1 MTESRYSNR
10 TLTLND
16 HKMYRNILK
25 NRGMKAITQF
35 VTPKFIT
42 LPEPLRDLVE
52 YDIIVW
58 QIGGKYFKLADKHY
72 GDPSLWWIIA
82 SFNLAPTEAHLDIGD
97 TVYIPLNWELI
108 YDYVR
113 R

>member
-10 TLTLND
+10 TVTFND
-16 HKMYRNILK
+16 RAMYRNVLK
-25 NRGMKAITQF
+25 GRGSKAIMQYD
-35 VTPKFIT
+35 TPKFIT
-42 LPEPLRDLVE
+42 LPESLRGLVE
-52 YDIIVW
+52 YEIVVW
-58 QIGGKYFKLADKHY
+58 QIGDKYFKLADKHY
-72 GDPSLWWIIA
+72 GDPSLWWVIA
-82 SFNLAPTEAHLDIGD
+82 SFNLAPTEAHLEIGD